1 MQSVFDYFRSIIFDR
16 LFAIVAVIAA
26 VCGALLYELKGPE
39 EVWRAFLSN
48 EGVFLLV
55 ASLVPAALMLSALIE
70 VLLSREL
77 VEKWLGVGSGFKGI
91 MLATFA
97 GAFVPGGPF
106 LCFPIVLALY
116 RAGADWAPLI
126 TFVSSWSIL
135 SAMRIIVFEVPFVGF
150 ELPIVR
156 VLSCIWLPPVIGLTA
171 RYIARIWPPPL
182 GERDR

>member
-1 MQSVFDYFRSIIFDR
+1 MSYIRSIFCDW
-16 LFAIVAVIAA
+16 LFALVAVIAIGSG
-26 VCGALLYELKGPE
+26 VLLYELHGPE
-39 EVWRAFLSN
+39 AVWAAFASN
-48 EGVFLLV
+48 EHVFLIVL
-55 ASLVPAALMLSALIE
+55 ALVPAALLLSALIE

-77 VEKWLGVGSGFKGI
+77 VEKWLGAGSGFKGI

-150 ELPIVR
+150 ELPAVR
-156 VLSCIWLPPVIGLTA
+156 VLSCILLPPIIGLTA
-171 RYIARIWPPPL
+171 RYLARLWPAPPEAR
-182 GERDR
+182 ER